1 MTETTDWLQITR
13 GDAPLVVAFPHVGRD
28 LPPVSPPFRSQ
39 WLARRDTD
47 WWVDKL
53 YAFSAGLGAT
63 LIHTRISRSV
73 IDLNRDPG
81 GRSLYPGQATTEL
94 CPTTTFDGDALY
106 EEAGPDEAEISRRRA
121 LYFTP
126 YHQALEAELQRLR
139 ALHPRVVLYDAHSVR
154 SLVPRLFT
162 GELPHLNIGTNG
174 GTTCAPDLLAAVEQV
189 AADSVWTHVTDGRFR
204 GGWTT
209 RHYGRPE
216 SGIHAIQME
225 LAMRTYL
232 DEPPAVGEADWPVP
246 YDPARA
252 AELIDTLRETLD
264 ACLRFARAGATQ

>member
-1 MTETTDWLQITR
+1 MMTDWLQITR
-13 GDAPLVVAFPHVGRD
+13 GDAPLVIAFPHVGRD
-28 LPPVSPPFRSQ
+28 LPPVSPTFRSD

-53 YAFSAGLGAT
+53 YAFAADLGAT

-73 IDLNRDPG
+73 IDLNRDPSG
-81 GRSLYPGQATTEL
+81 QSLYPGQATTEL

-106 EEAGPDEAEISRRRA
+106 NGPGPDATEVARRRD

-126 YHQALEAELQRLR
+126 YHQALETELQRLR
-139 ALHPRVVLYDAHSVR
+139 AAHPRVVLYDAHAIR
-154 SLVPRLFT
+154 SRVPRLFAD
-162 GELPHLNIGTNG
+162 ELPHLNIGTNG
-174 GTTCAPDLLAAVEQV
+174 GATCAPELLAAVEKV
-189 AADSVWTHVTDGRFR
+189 ADESVWTHVTDGRFK

-216 SGIHAIQME
+216 SGVHAIQME

-232 DEPPAVGEADWPVP
+232 DEPQALGEADWPVP
-246 YDPARA
+246 YDPAHA
-252 AELIDTLRETLD
+252 AELIETLRATLQ
-264 ACLRFARAGATQ
+264 ACLHFARTGAAE